1 MVAEVNK
8 IIYNMLVSSRGV
20 YLPNI
25 GSFYIER
32 QAARKI
38 ADNKL
43 LSPRNVVSFTSQ
55 EQAPSLIDEITSIAK
70 CEPSQSQDIY
80 ERWLAKTLVENTLT
94 IEGIGKLVDKS
105 FTMDESFDATIN
117 PQGSKIL
124 VMRRKQSHLWLY
136 ILSGVCVLFALG
148 MLAYVIW
155 GESTTSTKV
164 TTTEVATVAA
174 TADAASAIE
183 PDSTQQ
189 EAVQLAAQPQEYTF
203 YVVMGVFAEEANA
216 ERAIEQVKSNIEDVT
231 CSVRPFKN
239 KHMVT
244 IFGSDN
250 RADCNAYANA
260 YRDIYP
266 NLWIYENK

>member
-8 IIYNMLVSSRGV
+8 IIYNMLVSGRGV
-20 YLPNI
+20 YLPGV
-25 GSFYIER
+25 GSLYIER

-43 LSPRNVVSFTSQ
+43 LSPRNVVCFTTQ
-55 EQAPSLIDEITSIAK
+55 EQAPSLVDEITAIAK
-70 CEPSQSQDIY
+70 CEASQSQDIY
-80 ERWLAKTLVENTLT
+80 ERWLMKTRVENTIT
-94 IEGIGKLVDKS
+94 IEGVGKLVDKS
-105 FTMDESFDATIN
+105 FTPDEDFNSTIN
-117 PQGSKIL
+117 PKGEKVL
-124 VMRRKQSHLWLY
+124 VVRRKQSHLWLY

-164 TTTEVATVAA
+164 TTTEVATAAA
-174 TADAASAIE
+174 TADAAPAIE

-189 EAVQLAAQPQEYTF
+189 EAVQPIAEPQEYTF

-216 ERAIEQVKSNIEDVT
+216 ERAIEQVKSKIEDVT

-266 NLWIYENK
+266 SLWIYENN